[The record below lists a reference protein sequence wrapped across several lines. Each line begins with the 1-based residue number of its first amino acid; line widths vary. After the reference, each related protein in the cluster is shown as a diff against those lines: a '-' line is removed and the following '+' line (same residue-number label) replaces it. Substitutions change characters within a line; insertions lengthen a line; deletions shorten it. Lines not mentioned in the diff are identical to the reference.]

1 MYSRIAGR
9 GPCGTISSPAASFLR
24 HAFQFPFITAGAVQG
39 TPACEGE
46 RCSDESCEV
55 PTYRLAVDVHEEARD
70 AGNVWVITANVPGF
84 KKDEITLEVKDNVLT
99 IEAKRTQ
106 SAESTDAKAT
116 VYRRERRTAN
126 LIRQVRL
133 PENAAGD
140 GITAALAE
148 GVLTVTIPQV
158 PESKPRKITLD

>member
-1 MYSRIAGR
+1 MYGRIAGR
-9 GPCGTISSPAASFLR
+9 GPCGTISSPASFLR
-24 HAFQFPFITAGAVQG
+24 HAFQFPFFAAEAVQG

-46 RCSDESCEV
+46 RCSEESCEV

-84 KKDEITLEVKDNVLT
+84 KKDEIALEVKDNVLT
-99 IEAKRTQ
+99 IEAKRGQT
-106 SAESTDAKAT
+106 AESTGAKAT

-140 GITAALAE
+140 GITAALAD

-158 PESKPRKITLD
+158 PEAKPRKITLD